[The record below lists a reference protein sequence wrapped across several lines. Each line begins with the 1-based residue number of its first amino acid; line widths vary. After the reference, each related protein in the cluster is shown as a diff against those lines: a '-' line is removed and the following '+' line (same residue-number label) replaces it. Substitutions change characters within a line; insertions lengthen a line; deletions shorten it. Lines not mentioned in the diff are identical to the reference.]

1 MSRRIVT
8 PRLRAFYLRRK
19 KLVLKSFREVF
30 YKYVKP
36 GRGTDLN
43 WRMRRRK
50 HVMRRIRSMLS
61 YFSSGVDVY
70 KLSDQE
76 IFERLL
82 RQYGRLVNHYKGR
95 YYDEFIM
102 YKYGEIDLG

>member
-1 MSRRIVT
+1 M
-8 PRLRAFYLRRK
+8 RRK
-19 KLVLKSFREVF
+19 RLVLKSFREVF
-30 YKYVKP
+30 YRYVQP
-36 GRGTDLN
+36 GRGNDLT
-43 WRMRRRK
+43 WRMCFGKGKDRRK
-50 HVMRRIRSMLS
+50 HVIRRIKDMLS
-61 YFSSGVDVY
+61 YVSSGVDVY

-82 RQYGRLVNHYKGR
+82 HQYGRLVNHHKGR